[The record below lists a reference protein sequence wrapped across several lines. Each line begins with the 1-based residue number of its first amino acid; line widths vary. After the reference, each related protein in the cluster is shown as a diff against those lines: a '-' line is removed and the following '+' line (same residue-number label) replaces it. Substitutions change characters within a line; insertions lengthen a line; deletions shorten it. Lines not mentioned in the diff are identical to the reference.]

1 MSNASEESSLLNTKT
16 EQQYASVYA
25 IKYLCSPNT
34 EKLYMK
40 PFYKILKFAYA
51 YKNLAL
57 LNALLNIASVIF
69 GLFSFTLVIPILGI
83 LFGTQ
88 EKVLTPPTGEMSTQW
103 LKDYLG
109 YKLTSIVES
118 AGEANALGII
128 CIGIV
133 IAFFLKNLSRY
144 LAQYALAPIRTGV
157 VRDIRR
163 ALHTKM
169 SLLSISYFS
178 EQRKGDL
185 MSRMTTDV
193 RDVEG
198 SIMNTLGVVVR
209 DPINIIA
216 SIVLLM
222 VMSVKL
228 TLVVLLLFPVAGLVI
243 GNIGK
248 SLKRKSRK
256 GQIQIARI
264 LSAIEENISG
274 LRVIKAF
281 NAEKQVNN
289 NFEEELEKHENI
301 MLSIMRRRD
310 LASPMSEFLSTMVMV
325 VVIWYGGNLI
335 FESNLGSNE
344 SELSPQ
350 TFIGF
355 IVIFSQILPPVKS
368 LSQGYYSIQR
378 GTASA
383 ERIMAVLDAEIEVK
397 EKENPMEINAFEN
410 SIRFENAHFS
420 YDTKTVLRNINL
432 EIKKGTTIALVGQ
445 SGGGKTTLA
454 NLVARY
460 YDVSGGKLSID
471 GHDIRDYK
479 LADLRSQMG
488 IVTQDAILFNDS
500 IFNNIALGVDNP
512 DPEKIIEA
520 AKIANAHEFICKFED
535 GYNHNIGD
543 SGHKLSGGQKQ
554 RLSIAR
560 AVMKNP
566 PILILDEATSA
577 LDTESE
583 RLVQDALTK
592 LMANRTSIVIA
603 HRLSTI
609 QNADEIVVINDGEI
623 VEQGAHNDLLQLEGH
638 YYKLHEMQNLS

>member
-1 MSNASEESSLLNTKT
+1 
-16 EQQYASVYA
+16 
-25 IKYLCSPNT
+25 
-34 EKLYMK
+34 MK

-51 YKNLAL
+51 YKHLAII
-57 LNALLNIASVIF
+57 NALLNIASVIF

-88 EKVLTPPTGEMSTQW
+88 EKISQAPVGQFSTQW
-103 LKDYLG
+103 LKDFLS
-109 YKLTSIVES
+109 YKLTILIDES
-118 AGEANALGII
+118 GEASALGYI
-128 CIGIV
+128 CLGIV
-133 IAFFLKNLSRY
+133 LAFFLKNLSRY
-144 LAQYALAPIRTGV
+144 LAQYSLAPIRTGV

-178 EQRKGDL
+178 DQRKGDL

-198 SIMNTLGVVVR
+198 SIMNTLGLIVR
-209 DPINIIA
+209 DPINII
-216 SIVLLM
+216 SSLVVLM
-222 VMSVKL
+222 IMSVKL
-228 TLVVLLLFPVAGLVI
+228 TLMVLILFPIAGIII

-248 SLKRKSRK
+248 SLKRKSRR
-256 GQIQIARI
+256 GQVQIARI
-264 LSAIEENISG
+264 LAAIEENISG

-281 NAEKQVNN
+281 NAEKQVNAQ
-289 NFEEELEKHENI
+289 FEKELEKHENI
-301 MLSIMRRRD
+301 MQSIMRRRD

-335 FESNLGSNE
+335 FEAKTSNDGSG
-344 SELSPQ
+344 LSPQ

-355 IVIFSQILPPVKS
+355 IVIFSQILPPIKS

-383 ERIMAVLDAEIEVK
+383 ERIMAVLDAHIEVK
-397 EKENPMEINAFEN
+397 EKENPERMQDFKE
-410 SIRFENAHFS
+410 SISFNNVHFS
-420 YDTKTVLRNINL
+420 YNTKSVLNNINL
-432 EIKKGTTIALVGQ
+432 QIKKGKSIALVGQ

-454 NLVARY
+454 NLVARF
-460 YDVSGGKLSID
+460 YDVNEGHLLID
-471 GHDIRDYK
+471 GKDIRDYK
-479 LADLRSQMG
+479 VEDLRRQMG

-500 IFNNIALGVDNP
+500 IFNNIALGMENP
-512 DPEKIIEA
+512 DPQKVIDA
-520 AKIANAHEFICKFED
+520 AKIANAHQFIEKLED
-535 GYNHNIGD
+535 GYQHNIGD
-543 SGHKLSGGQKQ
+543 GGHKLSGGQKQ

-560 AVMKNP
+560 AVLKNP

-592 LMANRTSIVIA
+592 LMANRTSIIIA

-609 QNADEIVVINDGEI
+609 QNADEIVVINEGEI
-623 VEQGAHNDLLQLEGH
+623 VEQGTHSDLMELKGH
-638 YYKLHEMQNLS
+638 YHKLHQMQNIQ